1 MWFGGLVSHV
11 LVSFQL
17 FRLMYEIMVNLLIL
31 QSVQQCPFEPFKLSQ
46 LSPICIIICYR
57 KMIEFYQFLP

>member
-1 MWFGGLVSHV
+1 MWFGGLVSHI

-31 QSVQQCPFEPFKLSQ
+31 QSVQQS
-46 LSPICIIICYR
+46 I
-57 KMIEFYQFLP
+57 